1 MLAIVFPGALGLDEA
16 SADLMIRAWSSM
28 LGMCSREEGCADC
41 ATPVFWATVVA
52 WTILAF
58 GGSLALMPIVYKR
71 FEVSVA
77 LRTAG
82 GFLLQDSSRARAS
95 SSDAAA
101 VETLTL

>member
-1 MLAIVFPGALGLDEA
+1 MNDGKVNSLFE
-16 SADLMIRAWSSM
+16 
-28 LGMCSREEGCADC
+28 
-41 ATPVFWATVVA
+41 
-52 WTILAF
+52 
-58 GGSLALMPIVYKR
+58 GSLRVTSAPP